1 MPLRDLKQSF
11 LVHLADERRA
21 SPNTVSAYGR
31 DLDAL
36 LAFVEEG
43 AGIAPARPARLTR
56 ARRPDHAA
64 SAALDLYVLRAWLGQ
79 LARTCKPSSIARKI
93 ASVRAFG
100 RWMKRQGHSHV
111 NPAEQLASPKV
122 RRELPTF
129 LSADDAASVVEAPD
143 VDNVA
148 NRPPTSNAARTRRAA
163 LVLRDRAL
171 LEVLYGGGLRVA
183 EACGLD
189 LDQLARG
196 DRTVRV
202 VGKGRKER
210 IVPLGRKA
218 GAALDAWLAVRGA
231 LGHPRTRFVDAHA
244 VFLSTR
250 GRRLN
255 ARAVQLLVR
264 RYGLAGAGRAD
275 LHPHALRHTCATHL
289 LDGGADLRAIQ
300 EMLGHASLSTTQRY
314 THVSV
319 AHLLKVYDAAH
330 PLARGAPSPSRP
342 QASGLGRET
351 RPRSRRVLPSETSAT
366 NGPRLGA

>member
-1 MPLRDLKQSF
+1 MSGDQGELQDLRDLKDRF

-36 LAFVEEG
+36 LVFVGGRAEER
-43 AGIAPARPARLTR
+43 PARP
-56 ARRPDHAA
+56 RRAA
-64 SAALDLYVLRAWLGQ
+64 SASQSTATSAAAAAAILDLYVLRAWLGD
-79 LARTCKPSSIARKI
+79 LARTCKPSSVARKI

-100 RWMKRQGHSHV
+100 RWMKRQGHARI

-129 LSADDAASVVEAPD
+129 LSADDAGLLVESPTPD
-143 VDNVA
+143 NAA
-148 NRPPTSNAARTRRAA
+148 NRPATTNADRLRRQAVA
-163 LVLRDRAL
+163 IRDRAV
-171 LEVLYGGGLRVA
+171 LELLYGGGLRVA

-189 LDQLARG
+189 LSQLSLEEN

-202 VGKGRKER
+202 LGKGRKER
-210 IVPLGRKA
+210 IVPLGQKA
-218 GAALDAWLAVRGA
+218 VAAINAWLEVRDA
-231 LGHPRTRFVDAHA
+231 LAHPRSRFVDPKA

-255 ARAVQLLVR
+255 SRAVQLLVR
-264 RYGLAGAGRAD
+264 RYGLVSMGRAD

-319 AHLLKVYDAAH
+319 AHLLAVYDASH
-330 PLARGAPSPSRP
+330 PLAKSKKTTKP
-342 QASGLGRET
+342 
-351 RPRSRRVLPSETSAT
+351 
-366 NGPRLGA
+366 

>member
-1 MPLRDLKQSF
+1 LQLRDLKQQF

-36 LAFVEEG
+36 LSFVD
-43 AGIAPARPARLTR
+43 TR
-56 ARRPDHAA
+56 GDSLPARRPRREPTTK
-64 SAALDLYVLRAWLGQ
+64 STTLDVFVLRAWLGE
-79 LARTCKPSSIARKI
+79 LARTCKPSSVARKI

-129 LSADDAASVVEAPD
+129 LSAEDAASVVESPD
-143 VDNVA
+143 A
-148 NRPPTSNAARTRRAA
+148 ESAGNRPPTTQAEILRRDAVA
-163 LVLRDRAL
+163 LRDRAL
-171 LEVLYGGGLRVA
+171 LELLYGGGLRVA

-189 LDQLARG
+189 LGQLSLDEKTAR
-196 DRTVRV
+196 VL
-202 VGKGRKER
+202 GKGRKER
-210 IVPLGRKA
+210 MVPLGGKA
-218 GAALDAWLAVRGA
+218 ADALNAWLAVRGDLA
-231 LGHPRTRFVDAHA
+231 HPRTRFVDPHA

-255 ARAVQLLVR
+255 SRAVQLLVR
-264 RYGLAGAGRAD
+264 RYGLLGAGRTD
-275 LHPHALRHTCATHL
+275 LHPHALRHTCATHM
-289 LDGGADLRAIQ
+289 LDGGADLRVIQ

-330 PLARGAPSPSRP
+330 PLAKSKTKG
-342 QASGLGRET
+342 
-351 RPRSRRVLPSETSAT
+351 
-366 NGPRLGA
+366 